1 MFVEYAAEIDV
12 PEPVAAQILANDY
25 KEMEGMG
32 TAAYR
37 KGEELRS
44 RVGPGGLLAKEV
56 VVGIGEPKM
65 SRRGVV
71 IPVRWRATGAEA
83 LFPRLE
89 GELQVL
95 AVDDRRTSLR
105 LQATYRP
112 PLGTIGDLM
121 DRLVLARL
129 ARATVADWVERIAE
143 WVTETARSVERQHH
157 LDDSSRSDHRPE

>member
-1 MFVEYAAEIDV
+1 MRAAGSD
-12 PEPVAAQILANDY
+12 PGPVAGD
-25 KEMEGMG
+25 GC
-32 TAAYR
+32 R
-37 KGEELRS
+37 
-44 RVGPGGLLAKEV
+44 GPLPA
-56 VVGIGEPKM
+56 
-65 SRRGVV
+65 
-71 IPVRWRATGAEA
+71 
-83 LFPRLE
+83 LE

-157 LDDSSRSDHRPE
+157 LDNGSRSDHRPE